1 MGLFSKKPAPSPSDI
16 VAELVAARMISDPQ
30 SVKFETLKFNYPFGA
45 IWEDENTGIVVE
57 FSNTE
62 CDGYPSSFTHNGVAL
77 SPTHQGRCKLVEAK
91 RICHRFQRDAYLAK
105 VKYEGDMAACAAI
118 EQLFQ
123 KKPQIA
129 S

>member
-62 CDGYPSSFTHNGVAL
+62 CDGYPSSFTQMPISQKSNTKAIWRHAQRLN
-77 SPTHQGRCKLVEAK
+77 SCSKRNHKLLV
-91 RICHRFQRDAYLAK
+91 DT
-105 VKYEGDMAACAAI
+105 
-118 EQLFQ
+118 
-123 KKPQIA
+123 
-129 S
+129 